1 VPPLNRLTRTLV
13 AIAAVSWLVIL
24 LAYLLAPAD
33 RPARRLVA
41 DMSWTWTALYALI
54 GSGVAARRHADPDQ
68 RRAWAWI
75 AAGCALFL
83 GGQLVWNQYD
93 LRGVTP
99 PYPSLADVGF
109 LGVYVC
115 FLVGLASLVRTS
127 RVRRF
132 DVELLLDTTLV
143 TLTAGALAY
152 AFLLKPLF
160 QAGGTLPAL
169 LTSVGWSVGG
179 IAVLWLILVELLR
192 YSPVPLAPTGV
203 VIASLVILC
212 VSNVVYA
219 VASLRGTFRSGGPLD
234 LGWDAAFLLLA
245 GAAAVSP
252 ARAAAVDGTARV
264 ISDHAAR
271 VAAIV
276 IGLAGIAAV
285 AVAQTLSPEP
295 DPGAALL
302 IGVAVAI
309 IGVRFTYSLRAN
321 RRYAAQLEN
330 EVASQTRSLMDSL
343 AATAAAERN
352 VRLVMDAVPD
362 AIVVV
367 DRAGRILEANEP
379 ARGMGATPGATQ
391 QPTLFDVVNPDTVAL
406 VQERLAAAFRGD
418 VQRLEVP
425 LIRADGSHG
434 IAALLY
440 APVREG
446 SAITRVLVLARDVTD
461 QRRSESQ
468 YQQAEKLA
476 ALGQVVSGVA
486 HEINNPAAIISGFA
500 QTLLLDELKPEHR
513 DMLQMMY
520 DEATRIGR
528 ITSSLLAFARAGGK
542 QRALVDLNDIA
553 RRTFALRSYHL
564 STLNI
569 TVALDLDPD
578 EPKIWADG
586 SELQQLLL
594 NLLINAEQALVT
606 VDTQRTITVRSR
618 ADERDAR
625 LEIADSG
632 PGIPVEIRARIFDP
646 FFTTKPEGVGTGLG
660 LSICY
665 GIARDHGGRIWV
677 ESEPGGGTRFCVT
690 LPRDQREEARAP
702 AATPEPVPPPAAAGR
717 LAVLVVDDEASL
729 REALLRFLQ
738 RRDIHGEGVADGWE
752 AIRRLEQRDFDVII
766 SDVRMPG
773 MSGREFLERLRRD
786 RPELVGRLVFSTGDA
801 FTSETATLLKESG
814 VPTVAK
820 PFDFAVLE
828 RVVRAVAARATAS
841 A

>member
-1 VPPLNRLTRTLV
+1 MPPLTRLTRTLV
-13 AIAAVSWLVIL
+13 AIAAVSFLAIL
-24 LAYLLAPAD
+24 LTYLLAPAD
-33 RPARRLVA
+33 RAGRTLVA
-41 DMSWTWTALYALI
+41 
-54 GSGVAARRHADPDQ
+54 
-68 RRAWAWI
+68 
-75 AAGCALFL
+75 
-83 GGQLVWNQYD
+83 
-93 LRGVTP
+93 
-99 PYPSLADVGF
+99 
-109 LGVYVC
+109 
-115 FLVGLASLVRTS
+115 
-127 RVRRF
+127 
-132 DVELLLDTTLV
+132 
-143 TLTAGALAY
+143 
-152 AFLLKPLF
+152 
-160 QAGGTLPAL
+160 
-169 LTSVGWSVGG
+169 
-179 IAVLWLILVELLR
+179 AVLL
-192 YSPVPLAPTGV
+192 
-203 VIASLVILC
+203 
-212 VSNVVYA
+212 
-219 VASLRGTFRSGGPLD
+219 
-234 LGWDAAFLLLA
+234 
-245 GAAAVSP
+245 
-252 ARAAAVDGTARV
+252 
-264 ISDHAAR
+264 
-271 VAAIV
+271 
-276 IGLAGIAAV
+276 AV
-285 AVAQTLSPEP
+285 AVAV
-295 DPGAALL
+295 
-302 IGVAVAI
+302 IGVW
-309 IGVRFTYSLRAN
+309 FTYSLRAN
-321 RRYAAQLEN
+321 RRYAALLEN

-352 VRLVMDAVPD
+352 LRLVMDAVPD

-367 DRAGRILEANEP
+367 DHAGRILEANEP
-379 ARGMGATPGATQ
+379 ARGMGATPGTTQ
-391 QPTLFDVVNPDTVAL
+391 RPTLFDSVNPDALAL

-446 SAITRVLVLARDVTD
+446 SAITRVLILARDVTD

-500 QTLLLDELKPEHR
+500 QTLLLDDLKPEQR

-528 ITSSLLAFARAGGK
+528 ITASLLAFARAGGK

-569 TVALDLDPD
+569 TVALDLDPG

-606 VDTQRTITVRSR
+606 VDPPRTIAVRSR

-632 PGIPVEIRARIFDP
+632 PGIPTELRTRIFDP

-665 GIARDHGGRIWV
+665 GVARDHGGRIWV
-677 ESEPGGGTRFCVT
+677 ESEPGGGARFCVT
-690 LPRDQREEARAP
+690 LPRDQREEARD
-702 AATPEPVPPPAAAGR
+702 PAAAPEPAPTAATGR
-717 LAVLVVDDEASL
+717 LAVLVVDDEPSL

-738 RRDIHGEGVADGWE
+738 RRNIHGEGVADGWE
-752 AIRRLEQRDFDVII
+752 AIRLLEHRDFDVII

-786 RPELVGRLVFSTGDA
+786 RPELLGRLVFSTGDA

-828 RVVRAVAARATAS
+828 RVVREVAGRATAS

>member
-1 VPPLNRLTRTLV
+1 VPPLTRLTRTLV
-13 AIAAVSWLVIL
+13 AIAAVSFLAIL
-24 LAYLLAPAD
+24 LTYLLAPAD
-33 RPARRLVA
+33 RAGRTLVA
-41 DMSWTWTALYALI
+41 
-54 GSGVAARRHADPDQ
+54 
-68 RRAWAWI
+68 
-75 AAGCALFL
+75 
-83 GGQLVWNQYD
+83 
-93 LRGVTP
+93 
-99 PYPSLADVGF
+99 
-109 LGVYVC
+109 
-115 FLVGLASLVRTS
+115 
-127 RVRRF
+127 
-132 DVELLLDTTLV
+132 
-143 TLTAGALAY
+143 
-152 AFLLKPLF
+152 
-160 QAGGTLPAL
+160 
-169 LTSVGWSVGG
+169 
-179 IAVLWLILVELLR
+179 AVLL
-192 YSPVPLAPTGV
+192 
-203 VIASLVILC
+203 
-212 VSNVVYA
+212 
-219 VASLRGTFRSGGPLD
+219 
-234 LGWDAAFLLLA
+234 
-245 GAAAVSP
+245 
-252 ARAAAVDGTARV
+252 
-264 ISDHAAR
+264 
-271 VAAIV
+271 
-276 IGLAGIAAV
+276 AV
-285 AVAQTLSPEP
+285 AVAV
-295 DPGAALL
+295 
-302 IGVAVAI
+302 IGVW
-309 IGVRFTYSLRAN
+309 FTYSLRAN
-321 RRYAAQLEN
+321 RRYAALLEN

-352 VRLVMDAVPD
+352 LRLVMDAVPD

-367 DRAGRILEANEP
+367 DHAGRILEANEP
-379 ARGMGATPGATQ
+379 ARGMGATPGTTQ
-391 QPTLFDVVNPDTVAL
+391 RPTLFDSVNPDALAL

-446 SAITRVLVLARDVTD
+446 SAITRVLILARDVTD

-500 QTLLLDELKPEHR
+500 QTLLLDDLKPEQR

-528 ITSSLLAFARAGGK
+528 ITASLLAFARAGGK

-569 TVALDLDPD
+569 TVALDLDPG

-606 VDTQRTITVRSR
+606 VDPPRTIAVRSR

-632 PGIPVEIRARIFDP
+632 PGIPTELRTRIFDP

-665 GIARDHGGRIWV
+665 GVARDHGGRIWV
-677 ESEPGGGTRFCVT
+677 ESEPGGGARFCVT
-690 LPRDQREEARAP
+690 LPRDQREEARD
-702 AATPEPVPPPAAAGR
+702 PAAAPEPAPTAATGR
-717 LAVLVVDDEASL
+717 LAVLVVDDEPSL

-738 RRDIHGEGVADGWE
+738 RRNIHGEGVADGWE
-752 AIRRLEQRDFDVII
+752 AIRLLEHRDFDVII

-786 RPELVGRLVFSTGDA
+786 RPELLARLVFSTGDA

-828 RVVRAVAARATAS
+828 RVVREVAGRATAS

>member
-1 VPPLNRLTRTLV
+1 MPPLTRLTRTLV
-13 AIAAVSWLVIL
+13 AIAAVSFLAIL
-24 LAYLLAPAD
+24 LTYLLAPAD
-33 RPARRLVA
+33 RAGRTLVA
-41 DMSWTWTALYALI
+41 
-54 GSGVAARRHADPDQ
+54 
-68 RRAWAWI
+68 
-75 AAGCALFL
+75 
-83 GGQLVWNQYD
+83 
-93 LRGVTP
+93 
-99 PYPSLADVGF
+99 
-109 LGVYVC
+109 
-115 FLVGLASLVRTS
+115 
-127 RVRRF
+127 
-132 DVELLLDTTLV
+132 
-143 TLTAGALAY
+143 
-152 AFLLKPLF
+152 
-160 QAGGTLPAL
+160 
-169 LTSVGWSVGG
+169 
-179 IAVLWLILVELLR
+179 AVLL
-192 YSPVPLAPTGV
+192 
-203 VIASLVILC
+203 
-212 VSNVVYA
+212 
-219 VASLRGTFRSGGPLD
+219 
-234 LGWDAAFLLLA
+234 
-245 GAAAVSP
+245 
-252 ARAAAVDGTARV
+252 
-264 ISDHAAR
+264 
-271 VAAIV
+271 
-276 IGLAGIAAV
+276 AV
-285 AVAQTLSPEP
+285 AVAV
-295 DPGAALL
+295 
-302 IGVAVAI
+302 IGVW
-309 IGVRFTYSLRAN
+309 FTYSLRAN
-321 RRYAAQLEN
+321 RRYAALLEN

-352 VRLVMDAVPD
+352 LRLVMDAVPD

-367 DRAGRILEANEP
+367 DHAGRILEANEP
-379 ARGMGATPGATQ
+379 ARGMGATPGTTQ
-391 QPTLFDVVNPDTVAL
+391 RPTLFDSVNPDALAL

-446 SAITRVLVLARDVTD
+446 SAITRVLILARDVTD

-500 QTLLLDELKPEHR
+500 QTLLLDDLKPEHR

-528 ITSSLLAFARAGGK
+528 ITASLLAFARAGGK

-569 TVALDLDPD
+569 TVALDLDPG

-606 VDTQRTITVRSR
+606 VDPPRTIAVRSR

-632 PGIPVEIRARIFDP
+632 PGIPTELRTRIFDP

-665 GIARDHGGRIWV
+665 GVARDHGGRIWV
-677 ESEPGGGTRFCVT
+677 ESEPGGGARFCVT
-690 LPRDQREEARAP
+690 LPRDQREEARD
-702 AATPEPVPPPAAAGR
+702 PAAAPEPAPTAATGR
-717 LAVLVVDDEASL
+717 LAVLVVDDEPSL

-738 RRDIHGEGVADGWE
+738 RRNIHGEGVADGWE
-752 AIRRLEQRDFDVII
+752 AIRLLEQRDFDVII

-786 RPELVGRLVFSTGDA
+786 RPELLARLVFSTGDA

-828 RVVRAVAARATAS
+828 RVVREVAGRATAS